1 MADAIRKTVWSV
13 SPDVSVPTVRS
24 LGGIVADSVANRRF
38 EKDLL
43 LLFAISALLLA
54 GLGVYGVVSYSV
66 VERRREIGVRLALGA
81 QKTNIYRLVLR
92 DGLTPVL
99 IGTVVGI
106 GVAFLSARVIG
117 NLLFDVS
124 PYNPIVA
131 TATICVLVV
140 GGAIACL
147 LPATRAATIEP
158 IVALRAE

>member
-1 MADAIRKTVWSV
+1 
-13 SPDVSVPTVRS
+13 
-24 LGGIVADSVANRRF
+24 
-38 EKDLL
+38 
-43 LLFAISALLLA
+43 
-54 GLGVYGVVSYSV
+54 LGVYGVVTYSV
-66 VERRREIGVRLALGA
+66 VERQREIGVRLALGA

-106 GVAFLSARVIG
+106 GGAFLSARVIG

-147 LPATRAATIEP
+147 LPATRAAAIEP